1 MNTFHRLVAIAVL
14 ALFFVQSAPLFD
26 PIVFAGPVPAGASQE
41 KKKKKT
47 KKRKLKILK
56 GRHGKR
62 HGKPA

>member
-1 MNTFHRLVAIAVL
+1 MNTSHRLVVIAVL
-14 ALFFVQSAPLFD
+14 ALFFVQSSPLFD

-62 HGKPA
+62 HGRPA